1 MESVLAHLRE
11 ESDRTLEAIQL
22 DMGAI
27 RTGRASAHLLDGVR
41 VDYYGTLTPLNQV
54 ANISVPEARLI
65 TVQPWESGLVEAIMK
80 VIQKS
85 DLGLNPSTDGTVIR
99 IPFPALTE
107 DRRKDLVK
115 QVNRIGEEGKV
126 SIRNHRHAANDT
138 LKKMEKDKELAED
151 LMHKGT
157 AQVQKIT
164 DEYTEKIDE
173 MVVRKDAD
181 VMEV

>member
-1 MESVLAHLRE
+1 MDSVLESLRDE
-11 ESDRTLEAIQL
+11 ADKTIEAIRHE
-22 DMGAI
+22 MSAI
-27 RTGRASAHLLDGVR
+27 RTGRASAQLLDGLR
-41 VDYYGTLTPLNQV
+41 VDYYGTMTPINQV
-54 ANISVPEARLI
+54 ANVGVPEARLI
-65 TVQPWESGLVEAIMK
+65 TVQPWEAGLVDAIMK

-115 QVNRIGEEGKV
+115 RVNRIGEEGKV
-126 SIRNHRHAANDT
+126 SVRNHRHAANGR

-164 DEYTEKIDE
+164 DEYTQKIDD
-173 MVVRKDAD
+173 MVAKKDAD